1 MKNKNIISSFA
12 RFNCKVQYRQ
22 IQDLGSILFNQPT
35 FLENPNLFRQLESK
49 KNKQKMSFNTNIV
62 CNAKIISNALEGT
75 ANHFS
80 KYFNQPQFIPQ
91 GHFGQFGV
99 IKKKLKN
106 SSFLYFFFKKH
117 ETQNAKKF

>member
-62 CNAKIISNALEGT
+62 CTAKIISDTLEGT
-75 ANHFS
+75 VML
-80 KYFNQPQFIPQ
+80 YL
-91 GHFGQFGV
+91 V
-99 IKKKLKN
+99 IGLIRSNKSMNVNFLLKVHKT
-106 SSFLYFFFKKH
+106 FKI
-117 ETQNAKKF
+117 